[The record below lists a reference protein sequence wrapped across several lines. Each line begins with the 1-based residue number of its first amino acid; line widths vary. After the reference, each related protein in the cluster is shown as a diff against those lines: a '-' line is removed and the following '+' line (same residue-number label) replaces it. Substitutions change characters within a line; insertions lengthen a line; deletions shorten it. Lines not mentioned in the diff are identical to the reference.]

1 MSSLRI
7 INARAVLPDMVTGPT
22 EIAVRDGVIAPAD
35 TAGGDSIDAAGGYVF
50 PGFIDVHVHG
60 GGGADFMDGTPEAF
74 ETAVKTHLLHG
85 TTTLLPTSM
94 SAVKEELIG
103 FIKAYRSFERDSVYA
118 DCAAGIHMEGPYL
131 SGADGKSR
139 GAQSGDVLRPIDMA
153 EVEELLEL
161 GGGRIRRWDAAPEL
175 AGSEQF
181 ARAMCERGIRCAV
194 AHTDATADEAQ
205 RGFAAGFSHVT
216 HFYNAVT
223 MYRKRGQ
230 LVTAGVVEAAYLDE
244 NVTVEL
250 ICDGRHVPKQ
260 CLQLALAIK
269 GADGVLGITDAMRLA
284 GTDLKSGKLGS
295 LRSGTEVIADG
306 GVAKLRDLSSFAGSV
321 CTMDRALSVLCTEYE
336 ISPVTAAKML
346 ASAPAR
352 FLGIENR
359 TGAIREGLA
368 ADLVITDGAFRL
380 LHVIKAGRLV
390 I

>member
-1 MSSLRI
+1 MSSFRI
-7 INARAVLPDMVTGPT
+7 INARAVLPDRVIGPT
-22 EIAVRDGVIAPAD
+22 EIAVRDGVIAASD
-35 TAGGDSIDAAGGYVF
+35 TADGDSIDAAGGYVF

-60 GGGADFMDGTPEAF
+60 GGGADFMDGTAEAF
-74 ETAVKTHLLHG
+74 ETVVKAHLHHG

-94 SAVKEELIG
+94 SAAKEELIG

-139 GAQSGDVLRPIDMA
+139 GAQRGDFLRPIDMA

-181 ARAMCERGIRCAV
+181 AHAMRERGIRCAV

-352 FLGIENR
+352 FLGIERR
-359 TGAIREGLA
+359 TGSIREGLA
-368 ADLVITDGAFRL
+368 ADLVVTDDAFRL
-380 LHVIKAGRLV
+380 THVIKSGRLV